1 MLGPPGLLLS
11 VDNGAF
17 LFCSTRFTPWFGRDA
32 FTSTHGPVV
41 CHADIDHN
49 DDADG
54 RAGIVVSGGCKVRAR
69 HVELADSRREPTL
82 QPLVVGQFACAIVL
96 PAGAG
101 LLIRGRSYADV
112 TTLRSRRLVPMS
124 CRNRFKTVRR
134 IWTKFCR
141 KSKPRPVWS
150 PSR

>member
-1 MLGPPGLLLS
+1 
-11 VDNGAF
+11 
-17 LFCSTRFTPWFGRDA
+17 
-32 FTSTHGPVV
+32 
-41 CHADIDHN
+41 
-49 DDADG
+49 
-54 RAGIVVSGGCKVRAR
+54 
-69 HVELADSRREPTL
+69 
-82 QPLVVGQFACAIVL
+82 VL